1 MKIGILTFNWA
12 INYGAVLQM
21 YAEYKYLSE
30 DNEVYIINYVPDYF
44 ANMYNKRI
52 FYTQIR
58 FKTAIKKLMEKFI
71 KFEQYKKFE
80 KFINENM
87 LLTEKAKNRNELSKI
102 INKFDLVI
110 VGSDQVWNYD
120 ITKEYIGD
128 YLLYNINCNKISYAA
143 SLGKNEIKRE
153 LVDLFCKSLEKFD
166 FVSLREKT
174 SIDYVNKIC
183 KGKKYNLCIDPVFLI
198 SSNEWKKISENSNYK
213 IPRKGYVLVY
223 MLEYNPNLLKTAR
236 YLSEK
241 YNIPVLSIE
250 IPFIRFFGKNFG
262 IKKLHDVG
270 PIDFVKLFLKAKY
283 ILTNSF
289 HGTAFSLIFHK
300 PFISFAHSKV
310 NSRMENLLS
319 LYQLEN
325 VQIKNTLNNF
335 EIVEEILKKTQK
347 AYSNLENKE
356 ISKVIENSKQY
367 LVEALKKIELKL
379 KREKH
384 EK

>member
-21 YAEYKYLSE
+21 YAEYKYLSK
-30 DNEVYIINYVPDYF
+30 DNEVYVINYVPDYF
-44 ANMYNKRI
+44 DNMYNKKI
-52 FYTQIR
+52 FNTQIR
-58 FKTAIKKLMEKFI
+58 FRTAIKRLMEKFI

-80 KFINENM
+80 KFIHEN
-87 LLTEKAKNRNELSKI
+87 LILTEKAKDRDELSKI

-120 ITKEYIGD
+120 ITKDYIKD
-128 YLLYNINCNKISYAA
+128 YLLYNFRCNKMSYAA
-143 SLGKNEIKRE
+143 SLGKDEVKKE
-153 LVDLFCKSLEKFD
+153 LLDLFCKSLSDFD
-166 FVSLREKT
+166 FVSLREKS
-174 SIDYVNKIC
+174 SIDYVSKIC

-198 SSNEWKKISENSNYK
+198 SSNEWKKISENSNYN

-223 MLEYNPNLLKTAR
+223 MLEHNSNLLKTAR
-236 YLSEK
+236 YLSKK

-270 PIDFVKLFLKAKY
+270 PIDFIKLFLHAKC

-300 PFISFAHSKV
+300 PFVSFAHSKV
-310 NSRMENLLS
+310 NSRMESLLY
-319 LYQLEN
+319 LYQLKN

-335 EIVEEILKKTQK
+335 EIVEKILKKTQM
-347 AYSNLENKE
+347 AYHNLENKE
-356 ISKVIENSKQY
+356 ISRVIENSKQY
-367 LVEALKKIELKL
+367 LTKALEKIKL
-379 KREKH
+379 KIKEV
-384 EK
+384 